1 MSAKL
6 NKIASIATVGGIGIL
21 TIFALAGC
29 EQKPEQ
35 KTDAASA
42 NAMNQAAQKDGV
54 FMVIQEVAPGA
65 YKVVEQ
71 YPTQGASRA
80 VLKDINGTEK
90 LLNDEEL
97 KALATKE
104 AAKVENNTSRLTQEN
119 SSIGSTGMSLGE
131 TILASAAGA
140 LIGGYIANKLFNNP
154 NFAANQRVTP
164 QTTMSQPAV
173 KSPTTQTSGP
183 APQKGY
189 FQNTASPSSAPA
201 TTNSQTSTTQSSG
214 AKPQSGYFSSGSS
227 SSGSSGSSTS
237 SSSGS
242 SSSYGG

>member
-6 NKIASIATVGGIGIL
+6 NKIKSIATVGGIGIL
-21 TIFALAGC
+21 TLFALSGC
-29 EQKPEQ
+29 EEKP

-42 NAMNQAAQKDGV
+42 NAINQASQKDGV
-54 FMVIQEVAPGA
+54 FMVIQEIAPGA

-80 VLKDINGTEK
+80 LLKDINGTEK
-90 LLNDEEL
+90 LLNDGEL
-97 KALATKE
+97 KALAQKE
-104 AAKVENNTSRLTQEN
+104 ATKVENNTSRLTQEN

-164 QTTMSQPAV
+164 PTTMSQPAV
-173 KSPTTQTSGP
+173 KTPTTQGTGAS
-183 APQKGY
+183 PQKGY
-189 FQNTASPSSAPA
+189 FQSTATPPAQTATSS
-201 TTNSQTSTTQSSG
+201 TQTSG
-214 AKPQSGYFSSGSS
+214 AKPQSGYFSGGSGSS
-227 SSGSSGSSTS
+227 SSSSGT
-237 SSSGS
+237 SSGS
-242 SSSYGG
+242 SSSSSSSYGG